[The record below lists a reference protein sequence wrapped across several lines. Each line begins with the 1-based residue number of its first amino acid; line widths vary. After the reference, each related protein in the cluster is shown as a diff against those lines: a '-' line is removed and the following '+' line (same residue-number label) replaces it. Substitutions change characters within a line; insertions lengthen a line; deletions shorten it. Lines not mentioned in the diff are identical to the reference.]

1 MWYRRIGSGWEKEGG
16 SKAANKFKSAPY
28 ASSTS
33 PYRDVPQVN
42 GRSSVDVN
50 ALALLHSLFL
60 ASASAVDNPCRYAY
74 GGGA

>member
-1 MWYRRIGSGWEKEGG
+1 MKNQRAGCGIEESDGKRKVGG
-16 SKAANKFKSAPY
+16 KAVKFNLHLTHQA
-28 ASSTS
+28 
-33 PYRDVPQVN
+33 PQVN
-42 GRSSVDVN
+42 GRSSVDVD